1 MHTPSIE
8 HSMDN
13 HDDHRSPVL
22 VREEKHP
29 RFDRPRHE
37 RSDADTNLPD
47 LGSSF
52 CSFPGTCDVSAYRA
66 IGAAPVVA
74 YPAFGDIERRGVG
87 CGLWGACSVQLA
99 IGGGPPP
106 ISHEASANAEDAPM
120 RLNGSTTTF
129 SRLPALV

>member
-1 MHTPSIE
+1 
-8 HSMDN
+8 MDN

-37 RSDADTNLPD
+37 RSGADTNLPD

-106 ISHEASANAEDAPM
+106 TSHEASANAEDAPM
-120 RLNGSTTTF
+120 RLNGSTTPF